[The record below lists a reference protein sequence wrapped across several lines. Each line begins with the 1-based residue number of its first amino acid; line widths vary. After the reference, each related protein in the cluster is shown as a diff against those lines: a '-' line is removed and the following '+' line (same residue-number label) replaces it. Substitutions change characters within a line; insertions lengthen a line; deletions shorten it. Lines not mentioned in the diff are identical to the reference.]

1 MDRRTFLE
9 TLAGGLL
16 ARPLASEAQQAA
28 KVWRIGFVGAETP
41 SLTGHFLAAFRQGMR
56 EHRYVERETFTV
68 EDRWAGG
75 RNERFRDLITE
86 LIRLKVDVLV
96 PLSTQGGL
104 AAKGLTTTIPIVFV
118 ATDPVGTGLVT
129 SLDRPGGNL
138 TGLSIT
144 LGDEFAG
151 KWLELLREINRRVS
165 RVAVLG
171 NPTNPANAV
180 YLKAAQVSA
189 RKLGAKLQFQGVT
202 EPGQLDGAFAAMATG
217 RAEGLIVF
225 IDPLT
230 VRYRDR
236 IVELAAQARL
246 PAIYG
251 FREFSEAGGLMAYG
265 SNVAALC
272 RRAAVYV
279 DKILRGAKPGD
290 LPVEQATQFE
300 LIVNLKTAKSLG
312 LTIPPSL
319 LQRADQLIE

>member
-1 MDRRTFLE
+1 MDRRAFIGA
-9 TLAGGLL
+9 LAGTVVG
-16 ARPLASEAQQAA
+16 APLAAQAQQAG

-41 SLTGHFLAAFRQGMR
+41 SINGHFLAAFRQGMR
-56 EHRYVERETFTV
+56 ELGYLEPQSMTV
-68 EDRWAGG
+68 EDRWAEG
-75 RNERFRDLITE
+75 RSEQFDGLIAE

-96 PLSTQGGL
+96 PLSTRGGL
-104 AAKGLTTTIPIVFV
+104 AAKNLTTTIPIVFV
-118 ATDPVGTGLVT
+118 ATDPIGTGLVS

-151 KWLELLREINRRVS
+151 KWLELLREINRRLS

-180 YLKAAQVSA
+180 YLKAAAVSA
-189 RKLGAKLQFQGVT
+189 QRLGMKIQFQGVT
-202 EPGQLDGAFAAMATG
+202 ELKQFDGAFQAMATA

-230 VRYRDR
+230 VRFRAR
-236 IVELAAQARL
+236 IVEMAARARL

-251 FREFSEAGGLMAYG
+251 FREFADAGGLMAYG
-265 SNVAALC
+265 SNVAVLC

-300 LIVNLKTAKSLG
+300 LVINLRPARALG

-319 LQRADQLIE
+319 LQRADQVIE